1 MKFYEKDRKYELIR
15 NIIIG
20 IIFILAAM
28 AAADYL
34 YFLTGMP
41 PHFAL
46 PLIRYDSGSVDFYGF
61 GYKVF
66 MDVNNLNGDVHYYYN
81 GWFVPKFFYV
91 NN

>member
-1 MKFYEKDRKYELIR
+1 MKLYDKDRKYELIR

-34 YFLTGMP
+34 HYLCKMP
-41 PHFAL
+41 PLFAL
-46 PLIRYDSGSVDFYGF
+46 PLIRYDSGSVDYYGF

-66 MDVNNLNGDVHYYYN
+66 MDVNILNGDVHYYYN
-81 GWFVPKFFYV
+81 GWFVPKFFYIY
-91 NN
+91 